1 MEQVKFHFREE
12 ETVLILSRREL
23 ESICLGDDVILTV
36 VAVGKDKVRIGVQAP
51 PGVRIL
57 RHELEV
63 NISEQG
69 VPLAFPQP
77 EREPL
82 SATDKDRADRRRAA

>member
-1 MEQVKFHFREE
+1 
-12 ETVLILSRREL
+12 VLILSRREL

-63 NISEQG
+63 NISEPDA
-69 VPLAFPQP
+69 PLAFPPP
-77 EREPL
+77 ERESQPV
-82 SATDKDRADRRRAA
+82 TDKDRADRRRAA